1 MGLKIEDLDHE
12 LRNRNLFENESMDGA
27 SSISARSNNLIRHSM
42 KQAIKAQIRDTKENG
57 AARGFE
63 IDQDS
68 GKIRGPPAQYEKII
82 QKLEGDIRMHFRVS
96 QVKLYYPIS
105 NLSLSHSYCLYK
117 VGTRDENSYGL
128 PGE

>member
-1 MGLKIEDLDHE
+1 MGLKVEDLEHE
-12 LRNRNLFENESMDGA
+12 LKNRNLFENESMDGA

-57 AARGFE
+57 TARGFE
-63 IDQDS
+63 IDDDS

-96 QVKLYYPIS
+96 QVKLEFIDFKFKLIS
-105 NLSLSHSYCLYK
+105 F
-117 VGTRDENSYGL
+117 
-128 PGE
+128 